1 MIEKKR
7 WGLASQAHE
16 RIEINPYATK
26 LPQCHAPD
34 SILAA
39 ERADTTLASMT
50 SGWSQGLNRALAE
63 ADKLSRE
70 LSVPVKPGGLA
81 SQA

>member
-1 MIEKKR
+1 
-7 WGLASQAHE
+7 
-16 RIEINPYATK
+16 
-26 LPQCHAPD
+26 
-34 SILAA
+34 
-39 ERADTTLASMT
+39 MT

-81 SQA
+81 GQA